1 MNTFRPAL
9 VAVALVGTLAAGAL
23 GLTTFGGETREADAK
38 AVCAAADWPLIPAGC
53 LEGASNRHVRLI
65 GDTGAAAGGKALAME
80 ERFAAAFQ

>member
-38 AVCAAADWPLIPAGC
+38 AVCTAADWPLIPAGC
-53 LEGASNRHVRLI
+53 LEGGGNRHVRLI

-80 ERFAAAFQ
+80 ERFAVAFQ